1 MQAGTHGQMPK
12 WLDMGRR
19 VAVVVVA
26 LAVALAAVAAAGAAD
41 IAQEKQQVDSK
52 LQQLKGHIAE
62 IKRKEEGLR
71 AEIVE
76 VNGVITRLEGKVGT
90 VSSQLDQLRHDLSL
104 RRRRVA
110 TLRQLFRLE
119 TQRLGA
125 LQVQYR
131 RSMRQLERRLVDLY
145 QEADPTAL
153 DVVLSAASIQ
163 DFLDNFDFVQKI
175 GAQDRRI
182 VTEVATAR
190 TDMARA
196 RARTRRVAAG
206 VTAEARVIAARV
218 SQVSLVRNELVAE
231 RGRLTSARDGKRQS
245 LDSLSA
251 QERSEAEEMDALAAA
266 SARLADQIKVAQ
278 EAARRAAEQAGRQQ
292 SAGPVGRLAWP
303 AQGAVTSPFGQR
315 WGRMHTGID
324 IGSSAGAPI
333 VAAAA
338 GTVLVAG
345 WVDGYG
351 NTVVIDHGG
360 GIATLYGHQ
369 SIIAVAVGQA
379 ATQGQVVGAVGSTGH
394 STGPHLHF
402 EVRVN
407 GSPVDPL
414 GYL

>member
-1 MQAGTHGQMPK
+1 VQAGTGRGAPK

-19 VAVVVVA
+19 VVSAVVA
-26 LAVALAAVAAAGAAD
+26 LAVGLAVAAGAGAAD
-41 IAQEKQQVDSK
+41 ITQEKQQVDTK
-52 LQQLKGHIAE
+52 LQQLKGQIAE
-62 IKRKEEGLR
+62 IRRKEEGLR
-71 AEIVE
+71 AEIVQ
-76 VNGVITRLEGKVGT
+76 VNGVITQLQGKVGT

-104 RRRRVA
+104 RRQRVA
-110 TLRQLFRLE
+110 TLRGLFRLE
-119 TQRLGA
+119 TKRLGA
-125 LQVQYR
+125 LRVEYR
-131 RSMRQLERRLVDLY
+131 GAMRQLERRLVDLY
-145 QEADPTAL
+145 QQADPTAI
-153 DVVLSAASIQ
+153 DVALSAASIQ
-163 DFLDNFDFVQKI
+163 DFLDNYEYVQKI

-190 TDMARA
+190 SDMTRA

-206 VTAEARVIAARV
+206 VAAEARVIAARAA
-218 SQVSLVRNELVAE
+218 QVSVVRNELVAE
-231 RGRLTSARDGKRQS
+231 QGRLTSARDGKRQS
-245 LDSLSA
+245 LDSLTV
-251 QERSEAEEMDALAAA
+251 QERQEAEEMDALAAA
-266 SARLADQIKVAQ
+266 SARLADQIRAAQ
-278 EAARRAAEQAGRQQ
+278 EAARRAAEQRGQQQ
-292 SAGPVGRLAWP
+292 SAGPVGQLAWP

-324 IGSSAGAPI
+324 IGAPEGAPI

-345 WVDGYG
+345 WVEGYG

-369 SIIAVAVGQA
+369 SSIAVAVGQPV
-379 ATQGQVVGAVGSTGH
+379 TRGQVVGAVGNTGH